1 MVDKGR
7 NIDRESIS
15 YSLHG
20 NSSSKTFRAF
30 NAVGAIAFS
39 FGDAMLPETH
49 KTLTEPAEKEC
60 VKAYHQHALF
70 QNGQIV
76 MANLLVVIQI
86 SGCYQIYCRPTHAY
100 FEETMLFHKSA
111 RHIPLRDRFIPYL
124 KAGRMPRDTKL
135 RHSMQLL
142 NCVMLYWVALA
153 GAVRLIIED
162 TKTHKFFNEMIWEN

>member
-1 MVDKGR
+1 R

-49 KTLTEPAEKEC
+49 
-60 VKAYHQHALF
+60 LF